1 MEATALEVTAQVTT
15 SLATTSLATTSLA
28 TTAMEITMDRIAE
41 GLPYVV
47 DLVAV
52 LLLALGIKG
61 LAKVRSAR
69 SANGLAALALGLA
82 VVGLLIELQPP
93 LLAWLG
99 IAVGAAAG
107 GLAGL
112 LTARRVPM
120 TAMPETVALFNGS
133 GGMASL
139 LVGLGVAL
147 YGGPE
152 TGAVAAAGAE
162 VLGGVLVVERLSIAI
177 SVFVGAI
184 TVTGSLVA
192 MGKLQG
198 WIDTPAW
205 TQSRLRHGVN
215 IALAVAALVGV
226 GALLGDPGGSPLW
239 LLLVASSLLGVGVTL
254 PIGGAD
260 MPVVISLLNSYS
272 GVAAAA
278 AGFVVGSQL
287 LIVAGAMV
295 GAAGLILTQVMCT
308 AMNRSLVNVLFGG
321 ALGAGAGG
329 KVGGGGDEAGY
340 TRITSSSP
348 EECALALE
356 CAERVVFVPGYGLA
370 VAQAQHALSELAKL
384 LQANGT
390 EVSYAIHP
398 VAGRMPGHMNVLLA
412 EADVPYE
419 QLVEMDAI
427 NPEFP
432 RTDVV
437 IVLGANDVVNPDAKT
452 DSSSP
457 LYGMPVLE
465 VDQARQV
472 FVVKRSLGA
481 GYAGIRNALFELPQT
496 AMMFG
501 DAKTVLNSLLSEL
514 RELGVGRVK
523 AA

>member
-1 MEATALEVTAQVTT
+1 
-15 SLATTSLATTSLA
+15 
-28 TTAMEITMDRIAE
+28 MD
-41 GLPYVV
+41 LLNVFPYAI

-61 LAKVRSAR
+61 LSKVSSAR
-69 SANGLAALALGLA
+69 SANGLAALAMGLA
-82 VVGLLIELQPP
+82 VVGLLVQLQPGP
-93 LLAWLG
+93 TAWLW
-99 IAVGAAAG
+99 IAVGTALG

-112 LTARRVPM
+112 VTAQRVPM
-120 TAMPETVALFNGS
+120 TAMPETVALFNGC

-139 LVGLGVAL
+139 LVAVGVAL
-147 YGGPE
+147 YQSAEPDW
-152 TGAVAAAGAE
+152 VA
-162 VLGGVLVVERLSIAI
+162 RISIVI

-184 TVTGSLVA
+184 TFSGSIVA
-192 MGKLQG
+192 MAKLQG
-198 WIDTPAW
+198 WLDTPAW
-205 TQSRLRHGVN
+205 TQSSLRHGVN
-215 IALAVAALVGV
+215 LSLAALCLVGSIGLPLEPNGWV
-226 GALLGDPGGSPLW
+226 LW
-239 LLLVASSLLGVGVTL
+239 LLLAAATLLGIGVTL

-308 AMNRSLVNVLFGG
+308 AMNRSLVSVLFGG
-321 ALGAGAGG
+321 ALGASAGSSG
-329 KVGGGGDEAGY
+329 SADGEPGY
-340 TRITSSSP
+340 TRITSCSA
-348 EECALALE
+348 EECAMALE
-356 CAERVVFVPGYGLA
+356 QAERVVFVPGYGLA
-370 VAQAQHALSELAKL
+370 VAQAQHSLRELSKL
-384 LQANGT
+384 LEAHGV

-419 QLVEMDAI
+419 QLLEMDVI

-437 IVLGANDVVNPDAKT
+437 IVLGANDVVNPDAKSDPT
-452 DSSSP
+452 SP

-481 GYAGIRNALFELPQT
+481 GYAGIANALFELPQT
-496 AMMFG
+496 AMVFG
-501 DAKTVLNSLLSEL
+501 DAKAVLNGLLTEL
-514 RELGVGRVK
+514 RGMGVGKTPVGAGSK
-523 AA
+523 VAA

>member
-1 MEATALEVTAQVTT
+1 MA
-15 SLATTSLATTSLA
+15 
-28 TTAMEITMDRIAE
+28 
-41 GLPYVV
+41 GLDLLPASI

-61 LAKVRSAR
+61 LSKVSTAR
-69 SANGLAALALGLA
+69 SANGLAALAMGLA
-82 VVGLLIELQPP
+82 VLGLLIQQP
-93 LLAWLG
+93 LSSQAWLW
-99 IAVGAAAG
+99 IAIGTAAG
-107 GLAGL
+107 GLLGL
-112 LTARRVPM
+112 VTAQRVPM
-120 TAMPETVALFNGS
+120 TAMPETVALFNGC

-139 LVGLGVAL
+139 LVALGVAL
-147 YGGPE
+147 YSPGGAP
-152 TGAVAAAGAE
+152 G
-162 VLGGVLVVERLSIAI
+162 LVEQISIVI

-184 TVTGSLVA
+184 TFSGSIVA

-198 WIDTPAW
+198 WIDTPGW
-205 TQSRLRHGVN
+205 TQSSLRHVVN
-215 IALAVAALVGV
+215 IGLAVACLASAIALP
-226 GALLGDPGGSPLW
+226 GALAGLPLW
-239 LLLVASSLLGVGVTL
+239 VLVVASSLLGIGVTL

-308 AMNRSLVNVLFGG
+308 GMNRSLVSVLFGG
-321 ALGAGAGG
+321 ALGGAAP
-329 KVGGGGDEAGY
+329 VGGGGEEAGY
-340 TRITSSSP
+340 TRITSCSAK
-348 EECALALE
+348 ECALALE
-356 CAERVVFVPGYGLA
+356 AAERVVFVPGYGLA
-370 VAQAQHALSELAKL
+370 VAQAQHALRELSKL
-384 LQANGT
+384 LEAHGV
-390 EVSYAIHP
+390 EVTYAIHP

-419 QLVEMDAI
+419 QLLEMDTI

-452 DSSSP
+452 DSTSP
-457 LYGMPVLE
+457 LFGMPVLE

-481 GYAGIRNALFELPQT
+481 GYAGIKNALFELPQT
-496 AMMFG
+496 AMVFG
-501 DAKTVLNSLLSEL
+501 DAKAVLNGLLSEL
-514 RELGVGRVK
+514 RSMGVGKKV
-523 AA
+523 AV

>member
-1 MEATALEVTAQVTT
+1 MTTT
-15 SLATTSLATTSLA
+15 SVLSYA
-28 TTAMEITMDRIAE
+28 I
-41 GLPYVV
+41 

-52 LLLALGIKG
+52 LLLALGLKG
-61 LAKVRSAR
+61 LSKVRSAR
-69 SANGLAALALGLA
+69 AANGLAALAMGLA
-82 VVGLLIELQPP
+82 VVGLLLQQQLSPQ
-93 LLAWLG
+93 AWLW
-99 IAVGAAAG
+99 IAAGSAFG

-112 LTARRVPM
+112 LMAQRVPM
-120 TAMPETVALFNGS
+120 TAMPETVALFNGC

-139 LVGLGVAL
+139 LVAVAVAL
-147 YGGPE
+147 FQSGGP
-152 TGAVAAAGAE
+152 AAAAAGTA
-162 VLGGVLVVERLSIAI
+162 GDLVSLISIVI

-184 TVTGSLVA
+184 TFSGSIVA

-198 WIDTPAW
+198 WIETPGW
-205 TQSRLRHGVN
+205 TQSQLRHGVN
-215 IALAVAALVGV
+215 ISLAAIALVAGV
-226 GALLGDPGGSPLW
+226 LLIGDPAGLPLW
-239 LLLVASSLLGVGVTL
+239 LLVGASTLLGIGVTL

-308 AMNRSLVNVLFGG
+308 AMNRSLVSVLFGG
-321 ALGAGAGG
+321 ALGAAAGAH
-329 KVGGGGDEAGY
+329 VGGGGDEAGY
-340 TRITSSSP
+340 TRITSCSS
-348 EECALALE
+348 EECAMALE
-356 CAERVVFVPGYGLA
+356 TAERVVFVPGYGLA
-370 VAQAQHALSELAKL
+370 VAQAQHTLRELAKL
-384 LQANGT
+384 LEANGA

-419 QLVEMDAI
+419 QLIEMDAI

-437 IVLGANDVVNPDAKT
+437 IVLGANDVVNPDAKSDPT
-452 DSSSP
+452 SP
-457 LYGMPVLE
+457 LFGMPVLE

-496 AMMFG
+496 AMVFG
-501 DAKTVLNSLLSEL
+501 DAKAVLAGLVSEL
-514 RELGVGRVK
+514 RELGVGK
-523 AA
+523 KTPAAV

>member
-1 MEATALEVTAQVTT
+1 MAALSTALAW
-15 SLATTSLATTSLA
+15 A
-28 TTAMEITMDRIAE
+28 I
-41 GLPYVV
+41 
-47 DLVAV
+47 DLLAV
-52 LLLALGIKG
+52 LLLALGLKG
-61 LAKVRSAR
+61 LSKVRSAR
-69 SANGLAALALGLA
+69 SANGLAALAMGLA
-82 VVGLLIELQPP
+82 ALGLLIQEVPGP
-93 LLAWLG
+93 AAWLW
-99 IAVGAAAG
+99 IAIGAAIG

-120 TAMPETVALFNGS
+120 TAMPETVALFNGC
-133 GGMASL
+133 GGLASL
-139 LVGLGVAL
+139 LVALAVAL
-147 YGGPE
+147 YPLE
-152 TGAVAAAGAE
+152 APSTVS
-162 VLGGVLVVERLSIAI
+162 LVSIVI
-177 SVFVGAI
+177 SVLVGAI
-184 TVTGSLVA
+184 TFSGSLVA

-198 WIDTPAW
+198 WIGTPGW
-205 TQSRLRHGVN
+205 TQSQVRHGLN
-215 IALAVAALVGV
+215 IALAVTALVAAFALPADPA
-226 GALLGDPGGSPLW
+226 GAALW
-239 LLLVASSLLGVGVTL
+239 LLVLASTLLGIGVTL

-278 AGFVVGSQL
+278 AGFVVGSPL

-308 AMNRSLVNVLFGG
+308 AMNRSLLNVLFGG
-321 ALGAGAGG
+321 ALGASGG
-329 KVGGGGDEAGY
+329 GHVGGGGDEAGY
-340 TRITSSSP
+340 TRITSCSA

-356 CAERVVFVPGYGLA
+356 GAERVVFVPGYGLA
-370 VAQAQHALSELAKL
+370 VAQAQHALRELAKL
-384 LQANGT
+384 LEAKGA

-419 QLVEMDAI
+419 QLAEMDAI

-437 IVLGANDVVNPDAKT
+437 IVLGANDVVNPDAKNDPT
-452 DSSSP
+452 SP

-465 VDQARQV
+465 VDRSRQV

-496 AMMFG
+496 AMVFG
-501 DAKTVLNSLLSEL
+501 DAKAVLQSLVSEL
-514 RELGVGRVK
+514 RS

>member
-1 MEATALEVTAQVTT
+1 MTLSTALAW
-15 SLATTSLATTSLA
+15 A
-28 TTAMEITMDRIAE
+28 I
-41 GLPYVV
+41 
-47 DLVAV
+47 DLLAV
-52 LLLALGIKG
+52 LLLALGLKG
-61 LAKVRSAR
+61 LSKVRSAR
-69 SANGLAALALGLA
+69 SANGLAALAMGLA
-82 VVGLLIELQPP
+82 VLGLLIQQP
-93 LLAWLG
+93 LSAVAWLWIVIG
-99 IAVGAAAG
+99 SAVG

-112 LTARRVPM
+112 LMARRVPM
-120 TAMPETVALFNGS
+120 TAMPETVALFNGC

-139 LVGLGVAL
+139 LVALGVAL
-147 YGGPE
+147 FD
-152 TGAVAAAGAE
+152 AGDA
-162 VLGGVLVVERLSIAI
+162 GLVEGISIVI

-184 TVTGSLVA
+184 TFTGSLVA

-198 WIDTPAW
+198 WIDTPGW
-205 TQSRLRHGVN
+205 TQSQVRHGVN
-215 IALAVAALVGV
+215 IALAVAALVGAFSLPADPA
-226 GALLGDPGGSPLW
+226 GAGLW
-239 LLLVASSLLGVGVTL
+239 LLLLAASLLGIGVTL

-278 AGFVVGSQL
+278 AGFVVGSPL

-321 ALGAGAGG
+321 ALGGG
-329 KVGGGGDEAGY
+329 GGGTVGGGGDEAGY
-340 TRITSSSP
+340 TRITSCSA

-356 CAERVVFVPGYGLA
+356 NAERVVFVPGYGLA
-370 VAQAQHALSELAKL
+370 VAQAQHALRELAKL
-384 LQANGT
+384 LEANGT
-390 EVSYAIHP
+390 EVTYAIHP

-481 GYAGIRNALFELPQT
+481 GYAGIKNALFELPQT
-496 AMMFG
+496 AMVFG
-501 DAKTVLNSLLSEL
+501 DAKVVLNGLASEL
-514 RELGVGRVK
+514 RDLGFGK
-523 AA
+523 KTAA

>member
-1 MEATALEVTAQVTT
+1 MAGLDLLPAL
-15 SLATTSLATTSLA
+15 
-28 TTAMEITMDRIAE
+28 I
-41 GLPYVV
+41 
-47 DLVAV
+47 DLGAV

-61 LAKVRSAR
+61 LSKVSTAR
-69 SANGLAALALGLA
+69 SANGLAALAMALA
-82 VVGLLIELQPP
+82 VLGLLIQQPLSP
-93 LLAWLG
+93 QAWLWVAIG
-99 IAVGAAAG
+99 TGLG
-107 GLAGL
+107 GLLGL
-112 LTARRVPM
+112 ITAQRVPM
-120 TAMPETVALFNGS
+120 TAMPETVALFNGC

-139 LVGLGVAL
+139 LVALGVAL
-147 YGGPE
+147 FNPGGSS
-152 TGAVAAAGAE
+152 G
-162 VLGGVLVVERLSIAI
+162 LVEQISIVI

-184 TVTGSLVA
+184 TFSGSIVA

-198 WIDTPAW
+198 WIDTPGW
-205 TQSRLRHGVN
+205 TQSTMRHSVN
-215 IALAVAALVGV
+215 ISLAVACLAGAIALPGDMA
-226 GALLGDPGGSPLW
+226 GAPLW
-239 LLLVASSLLGVGVTL
+239 LLVVASSLLGIGVTL

-278 AGFVVGSQL
+278 AGFVVGSQM

-308 AMNRSLVNVLFGG
+308 AMNRSLVSVLFGG
-321 ALGAGAGG
+321 ALGGSAP
-329 KVGGGGDEAGY
+329 VGGGGEEAGY
-340 TRITSSSP
+340 TRITSCSA
-348 EECALALE
+348 EECAIALE
-356 CAERVVFVPGYGLA
+356 AAERVVFVPGYGLA
-370 VAQAQHALSELAKL
+370 VAQAQHALRELSKL
-384 LQANGT
+384 LENHGV
-390 EVSYAIHP
+390 EVTYAIHP

-419 QLVEMDAI
+419 QLLEMDTV

-452 DSSSP
+452 DSTSP

-481 GYAGIRNALFELPQT
+481 GYAGIKNALFELPQT
-496 AMMFG
+496 AMVFG
-501 DAKTVLNSLLSEL
+501 DAKAVLNGLLSEL
-514 RELGVGRVK
+514 RSMGVGKKV

>member
-1 MEATALEVTAQVTT
+1 MTTT
-15 SLATTSLATTSLA
+15 SVLSYA
-28 TTAMEITMDRIAE
+28 I
-41 GLPYVV
+41 

-52 LLLALGIKG
+52 LLLALGLKG
-61 LAKVRSAR
+61 LSKVRSAR
-69 SANGLAALALGLA
+69 AANGLAALAMGLA
-82 VVGLLIELQPP
+82 VVGLLLQQQLSPQ
-93 LLAWLG
+93 AWLW
-99 IAVGAAAG
+99 IAAGSAIG

-112 LTARRVPM
+112 LMAQRVPM
-120 TAMPETVALFNGS
+120 TAMPETVALFNGC

-139 LVGLGVAL
+139 LVAVAVAL
-147 YGGPE
+147 FQSGG
-152 TGAVAAAGAE
+152 AAAADGAAAQ
-162 VLGGVLVVERLSIAI
+162 GAGDLVSLISIVI

-184 TVTGSLVA
+184 TFSGSIVA

-198 WIDTPAW
+198 WIETPGW
-205 TQSRLRHGVN
+205 TQSQLRHGVN
-215 IALAVAALVGV
+215 ISLAAMALVAGV
-226 GALLGDPGGSPLW
+226 LLIGDPSGLPLW
-239 LLLVASSLLGVGVTL
+239 LLVGASTLLGIGVTL

-308 AMNRSLVNVLFGG
+308 AMNRSLVSVLFGG
-321 ALGAGAGG
+321 ALGAAGG
-329 KVGGGGDEAGY
+329 GHVGGGGDEAGY
-340 TRITSSSP
+340 SRITSCSA
-348 EECALALE
+348 EECAMALE
-356 CAERVVFVPGYGLA
+356 TAERVVFVPGYGLA
-370 VAQAQHALSELAKL
+370 VAQAQHTLRELAKL
-384 LQANGT
+384 LEANGA

-419 QLVEMDAI
+419 QLIEMDSI

-437 IVLGANDVVNPDAKT
+437 IVLGANDVVNPDAKSDPT
-452 DSSSP
+452 SP
-457 LYGMPVLE
+457 LFGMPVLE

-481 GYAGIRNALFELPQT
+481 GYAGIKNALFELPQT
-496 AMMFG
+496 AMVFG
-501 DAKTVLNSLLSEL
+501 DAKAVLAGLVSEL
-514 RELGVGRVK
+514 RELGVGK
-523 AA
+523 KTPAAV

>member
-1 MEATALEVTAQVTT
+1 MALPFAL
-15 SLATTSLATTSLA
+15 SLPAGLLAGHGIPQLIDLA
-28 TTAMEITMDRIAE
+28 
-41 GLPYVV
+41 
-47 DLVAV
+47 AV

-61 LAKVRSAR
+61 LSKVRSAR
-69 SANGLAALALGLA
+69 AANGLAALAMGLA
-82 VVGLLIELQPP
+82 VLGLLLQIRPDP
-93 LLAWLG
+93 QAWLW
-99 IAVGAAAG
+99 IALGTAVG

-112 LTARRVPM
+112 LTAQRVPM
-120 TAMPETVALFNGS
+120 TAMPETVALFNGC

-139 LVGLGVAL
+139 LVAVGVAL
-147 YGGPE
+147 FDSDS
-152 TGAVAAAGAE
+152 ADWVA
-162 VLGGVLVVERLSIAI
+162 LISIAI

-184 TVTGSLVA
+184 TFTGSIVA
-192 MGKLQG
+192 MAKLQG
-198 WIDTPAW
+198 WLDTPGW
-205 TQSRLRHGVN
+205 TQSPARHAVN
-215 IALAVAALVGV
+215 ISLAVGSLVGSV
-226 GALLGDPGGSPLW
+226 LLLSDPAGSPLW
-239 LLLVASSLLGVGVTL
+239 LLVFSSSLLGVGVTL
-254 PIGGAD
+254 SIGGAD

-308 AMNRSLVNVLFGG
+308 AMNRSLVSVLFGG
-321 ALGAGAGG
+321 ALGASASAGG
-329 KVGGGGDEAGY
+329 GAAAGAAADCS
-340 TRITSSSP
+340 RITSCSP
-348 EECALALE
+348 EECAMALE
-356 CAERVVFVPGYGLA
+356 VAERVVFVPGYGLA
-370 VAQAQHALSELAKL
+370 VAQAQHALRELAKL
-384 LQANGT
+384 LEAHGV

-419 QLVEMDAI
+419 QLVEMDSI

-437 IVLGANDVVNPDAKT
+437 IVLGANDVVNPQAKT
-452 DSSSP
+452 DPSSP

-481 GYAGIRNALFELPQT
+481 GYAGIANALFELPQT
-496 AMMFG
+496 AMVFG
-501 DAKTVLNSLLSEL
+501 DAKAVLNGLLAEL
-514 RELGVGRVK
+514 RELGVGKPPAKGSARQPV

>member
-1 MEATALEVTAQVTT
+1 MVALTTALGWA
-15 SLATTSLATTSLA
+15 
-28 TTAMEITMDRIAE
+28 I
-41 GLPYVV
+41 
-47 DLVAV
+47 DLLAV
-52 LLLALGIKG
+52 LLLALGLKG
-61 LAKVRSAR
+61 LSKVRSAR

-82 VVGLLIELQPP
+82 VIGLLIQSP
-93 LLAWLG
+93 LTPLGWLW
-99 IAVGAAAG
+99 IAVGTALG

-120 TAMPETVALFNGS
+120 TAMPETVALFNGC

-139 LVGLGVAL
+139 LVALGVAL
-147 YGGPE
+147 FQS
-152 TGAVAAAGAE
+152 AGA
-162 VLGGVLVVERLSIAI
+162 GLVELISIVI
-177 SVFVGAI
+177 SVVVGAI
-184 TVTGSLVA
+184 TFSGSLVA

-198 WIDTPAW
+198 WIGTPGW
-205 TQSRLRHGVN
+205 TQSQVRHGLN
-215 IALAVAALVGV
+215 IALAVTTLVGAFALPADPT
-226 GALLGDPGGSPLW
+226 GAPLW
-239 LLLVASSLLGVGVTL
+239 LLVVAASLLGVGVTL

-278 AGFVVGSQL
+278 AGFVVGSPL

-295 GAAGLILTQVMCT
+295 GAAGLILTQVMCK
-308 AMNRSLVNVLFGG
+308 AMNRSLLNVLFGG
-321 ALGAGAGG
+321 ALGASGG
-329 KVGGGGDEAGY
+329 GHVGGGGDEAGY
-340 TRITSSSP
+340 TRVTSCSA

-356 CAERVVFVPGYGLA
+356 GAERVVFVPGYGLA
-370 VAQAQHALSELAKL
+370 VAQAQHALRELAKL
-384 LQANGT
+384 LEAKGA

-419 QLVEMDAI
+419 QLAEMDAI

-437 IVLGANDVVNPDAKT
+437 IVLGANDVVNPDAKN
-452 DSSSP
+452 DPASP

-465 VDQARQV
+465 VDRSRQV

-481 GYAGIRNALFELPQT
+481 GYAGIRNGLFELPQT
-496 AMMFG
+496 AMVFG
-501 DAKTVLNSLLSEL
+501 DAKAVLQSLVSEL
-514 RELGVGRVK
+514 RS

>member
-1 MEATALEVTAQVTT
+1 MPLPFAFSLPAGLLAGDAFAQ
-15 SLATTSLATTSLA
+15 L
-28 TTAMEITMDRIAE
+28 I
-41 GLPYVV
+41 

-61 LAKVRSAR
+61 LSKVRSAR
-69 SANGLAALALGLA
+69 AANGLAALAMGLA
-82 VVGLLIELQPP
+82 VFGLLLQIHPDP
-93 LLAWLG
+93 QAWLWIAIG
-99 IAVGAAAG
+99 TAVGA
-107 GLAGL
+107 LAGL
-112 LTARRVPM
+112 VTAQRVPM
-120 TAMPETVALFNGS
+120 TAMPETVALFNGC

-139 LVGLGVAL
+139 LVALGVAL
-147 YGGPE
+147 FDLDP
-152 TGAVAAAGAE
+152 ANPVA
-162 VLGGVLVVERLSIAI
+162 LVSIAI

-184 TVTGSLVA
+184 TFTGSIVA
-192 MGKLQG
+192 MAKLQG
-198 WIDTPAW
+198 WLDTPGW

-215 IALAVAALVGV
+215 ISLAVSCLVGS
-226 GALLGDPGGSPLW
+226 LLLLADPAGLPLW
-239 LLLVASSLLGVGVTL
+239 LLVVSASLLGVGVTL

-308 AMNRSLVNVLFGG
+308 AMNRSLVSVLFGG
-321 ALGAGAGG
+321 ALGATASAGAAAGSGG
-329 KVGGGGDEAGY
+329 ASDY
-340 TRITSSSP
+340 SRITSCSP
-348 EECALALE
+348 EECAMALE
-356 CAERVVFVPGYGLA
+356 VAERVVFVPGYGLA
-370 VAQAQHALSELAKL
+370 VAQAQHALRELAKL
-384 LQANGT
+384 LEAHGV

-419 QLVEMDAI
+419 QLVEMDSI

-437 IVLGANDVVNPDAKT
+437 IVLGANDVVNPQAKT
-452 DSSSP
+452 DPTSP

-481 GYAGIRNALFELPQT
+481 GYAGIANALFELPQT
-496 AMMFG
+496 AMVFG
-501 DAKTVLNSLLSEL
+501 DAKAVINGLLTEL
-514 RELGVGRVK
+514 RGMGVGKVK
-523 AA
+523 AAA

>member
-1 MEATALEVTAQVTT
+1 
-15 SLATTSLATTSLA
+15 
-28 TTAMEITMDRIAE
+28 
-41 GLPYVV
+41 
-47 DLVAV
+47 
-52 LLLALGIKG
+52 LLALGLKG
-61 LAKVRSAR
+61 LSKVRSAR
-69 SANGLAALALGLA
+69 AANGLAALAMGLA
-82 VVGLLIELQPP
+82 VVGLLLQQQLSPQ
-93 LLAWLG
+93 AWLW
-99 IAVGAAAG
+99 IAAGSAFG

-112 LTARRVPM
+112 LLAQRVPM
-120 TAMPETVALFNGS
+120 TAMPETVALFNGC

-139 LVGLGVAL
+139 LVAVAVAL
-147 YGGPE
+147 FQSGG
-152 TGAVAAAGAE
+152 AAAESAGD
-162 VLGGVLVVERLSIAI
+162 LVSLISIVI

-184 TVTGSLVA
+184 TFSGSIVA

-198 WIDTPAW
+198 WIETPGW
-205 TQSRLRHGVN
+205 TQSQLRHGVN
-215 IALAVAALVGV
+215 ISLAAMALVAGV
-226 GALLGDPGGSPLW
+226 LLIGDPSGLPLW
-239 LLLVASSLLGVGVTL
+239 LLVGASTLLGIGVTL

-308 AMNRSLVNVLFGG
+308 AMNRSLVSVLFGG
-321 ALGAGAGG
+321 ALGATGG
-329 KVGGGGDEAGY
+329 GQVGGGGDEAGY
-340 TRITSSSP
+340 TRITSCSS
-348 EECALALE
+348 EECAMALE
-356 CAERVVFVPGYGLA
+356 TAERVVFVPGYGLA
-370 VAQAQHALSELAKL
+370 VAQAQHTLRELAKL
-384 LQANGT
+384 LEANGA

-419 QLVEMDAI
+419 QLIEMDAI

-437 IVLGANDVVNPDAKT
+437 IVLGANDVVNPDAKSDPT
-452 DSSSP
+452 SP
-457 LYGMPVLE
+457 LFGMPVLE

-496 AMMFG
+496 AMVFG
-501 DAKTVLNSLLSEL
+501 DAKAVLAGLVSEL
-514 RELGVGRVK
+514 RELGVGRKV

>member
-1 MEATALEVTAQVTT
+1 MTHPFAL
-15 SLATTSLATTSLA
+15 SLPQALLRG
-28 TTAMEITMDRIAE
+28 D
-41 GLPYVV
+41 GLSQLI

-61 LAKVRSAR
+61 LSKVRSAR
-69 SANGLAALALGLA
+69 AANGLAALAMGLA
-82 VVGLLIELQPP
+82 VVGLLLQIRPDP
-93 LLAWLG
+93 QAWLW
-99 IAVGAAAG
+99 IAIGTALG

-112 LTARRVPM
+112 VTAQRVPM
-120 TAMPETVALFNGS
+120 TAMPETVALFNGC

-139 LVGLGVAL
+139 LVAIGVAL
-147 YGGPE
+147 FDGQASD
-152 TGAVAAAGAE
+152 TVA
-162 VLGGVLVVERLSIAI
+162 LVSIAI

-184 TVTGSLVA
+184 TFTGSIVA
-192 MGKLQG
+192 MAKLQG
-198 WIDTPAW
+198 WLDTPGW
-205 TQSRLRHGVN
+205 TQSQVRHVVN
-215 IALAVAALVGV
+215 IALAITCLVGSV
-226 GALLGDPGGSPLW
+226 LLLADPSGMPLW
-239 LLLVASSLLGVGVTL
+239 LLVVSASLLGVGVTL

-308 AMNRSLVNVLFGG
+308 AMNRSLVSVLFGG
-321 ALGAGAGG
+321 ALGAT
-329 KVGGGGDEAGY
+329 GGGGESAGGAADY
-340 TRITSSSP
+340 SRITSCSP
-348 EECALALE
+348 EECAMALE
-356 CAERVVFVPGYGLA
+356 GAERVVFVPGYGLA
-370 VAQAQHALSELAKL
+370 VAQAQHALRELAKL
-384 LQANGT
+384 LEAHGV
-390 EVSYAIHP
+390 EVTYAIHP

-419 QLVEMDAI
+419 QLVEMEAI

-437 IVLGANDVVNPDAKT
+437 IVLGANDVVNPQAKT
-452 DSSSP
+452 DPTSP

-481 GYAGIRNALFELPQT
+481 GYAGIANALFELPQT
-496 AMMFG
+496 AMVFG
-501 DAKTVLNSLLSEL
+501 DAKAVLNGLLSEL
-514 RELGVGRVK
+514 REMGVGK
-523 AA
+523 AAPAKGGAAPRQPVAA